1 VKESHA
7 IALFPGGF
15 GTMDEGFEALTLMQ
29 TGKARIFPLVLVDA
43 PGGTYWSHVMSFLE
57 SHLLKLGLISK
68 DDFNFLKL
76 CTVDEAVEHVL
87 KFYANFHSYRWV
99 GPRLIMRMLRPL
111 PESMIAEMNK
121 EFADVLMVGGFE
133 NSPAL
138 PEERGEPNLA
148 DLPRLVFQPHK
159 RNFARI
165 RKVIDTINEA

>member
-1 VKESHA
+1 
-7 IALFPGGF
+7 
-15 GTMDEGFEALTLMQ
+15 
-29 TGKARIFPLVLVDA
+29 
-43 PGGTYWSHVMSFLE
+43 
-57 SHLLKLGLISK
+57 
-68 DDFNFLKL
+68 
-76 CTVDEAVEHVL
+76 
-87 KFYANFHSYRWV
+87 
-99 GPRLIMRMLRPL
+99 MLRPL